1 MNKRMMKLGLSMRY
15 MGYHVGSWRYPEVP
29 ADGSSLF
36 ASFLDVVQTAERAK
50 FDMVFLADGIGVRL
64 DDKPA
69 GSMCRSR
76 HNVEL
81 EPLTLLSALAPL
93 TKHIGLV
100 ATASTTYNEPYH
112 IARKYASLDQISGGR
127 AAWNV
132 VTSWSDQEAWNFSMS
147 KQLDYG
153 TRYERAQEFAEVVT
167 GLWDSWDEDAFV
179 LDKESGIFY
188 DEKKMHVLDHVGKH
202 FSVRGPLSVRRS
214 PQGRPILVQAGVS
227 EAGQQIAAQFCD
239 MVFMAKNDL
248 ASAQSYYSSI
258 KDRLEGYG
266 RKRSDLLMMLGL
278 TTIVGRTREEAQE
291 KYQQLEALIDPI
303 VGLSML
309 YRSFGD
315 LSQLPLDGPVPK
327 PDLDKIGLKSSAQM
341 YYDLAQKQGLTI
353 RQLYKKIG
361 MAQEHKTVVGTP
373 KDIADE
379 MEAWFEQG
387 AADGFNITP
396 THLPHGINDFTELV
410 LPELRKRGRFRNE
423 YEGRTLRE
431 NLGLPVPAS
440 RYDLLPAAGARLPAN
455 SLAS

>member
-1 MNKRMMKLGLSMRY
+1 MSRKQMKLGLSMRY
-15 MGYHVGSWRYPEVP
+15 MGYHVGSWRHPDVP

-36 ASFLDVVQTAERAK
+36 QSFLDVVQTAERGK

-64 DDKPA
+64 DDKPK
-69 GSMCRSR
+69 GSMARSR

-93 TKHIGLV
+93 TRNIGLV

-112 IARKYASLDQISGGR
+112 IARKYGSLDQISGGR

-147 KQLDYG
+147 KQLEYD
-153 TRYERAQEFAEVVT
+153 TRYERAHEFVEVVT
-167 GLWDSWDEDAFV
+167 GLWDSWDKDAFL
-179 LDKESGIFY
+179 LDKESGVFY
-188 DEKKMHVLDHVGKH
+188 DEEKMHVLNHVGKH

-227 EAGQQIAAQFCD
+227 ETGQQIAAEYCD

-248 ASAQSYYSSI
+248 KSAQDYYSSV
-258 KDRLEGYG
+258 KDRLESFG
-266 RKRSDLLMMLGL
+266 RQKTDLLMMLGL
-278 TTIVGRTREEAQE
+278 TPIVGRTREEAQE
-291 KYQQLEALIDPI
+291 KYEELESLIDPV

-315 LSQLPLDGPVPK
+315 LSHLPLDGPVPK
-327 PDLDKIGLKSSAQM
+327 PDLDKVGLKSSAQM
-341 YYDLAQKQGLTI
+341 YYDLAQKRGLTI

-361 MAQEHKTVVGTP
+361 MAQEHKTVVGTAA
-373 KDIADE
+373 DVVDE
-379 MEAWFEQG
+379 MESWFEQG

-396 THLPHGINDFTELV
+396 SLLPHGIDDFVELV
-410 LPELRKRGRFRNE
+410 LPELRKRGRFRDE
-423 YEGRTLRE
+423 YEGRTLRG
-431 NLGLPVPAS
+431 NLGLPTPAS
-440 RYDLLPAAGARLPAN
+440 RYDVAKAVSQEL
-455 SLAS
+455 LAS